1 MKYLFLPVTVLG
13 ALLLP
18 GCVSFD
24 PAEARQ
30 DQTSQ
35 FSHTLEMR
43 AQDFLTRPLT
53 LDDCLRIAMT
63 NNYDI
68 RLAEL
73 DKLIGSFDTQL
84 AFSAFLPQVSAS
96 NVVDM
101 EKFIVTIV
109 PPQHHGGSCLLY
121 FNEQPVTTELLKQRL
136 GELRGRARSASV
148 IIRADRAVPFET
160 VTEVMSLAAAA
171 RLASFIAVAP
181 PSEKPETVFGQ

>member
-1 MKYLFLPVTVLG
+1 MIKTEIGKRRYRTRLTPRSGWPELTVVIDVLFL
-13 ALLLP
+13 ALIFFFLSNSFVR
-18 GCVSFD
+18 VSGISV
-24 PAEARQ
+24 A
-30 DQTSQ
+30 
-35 FSHTLEMR
+35 
-43 AQDFLTRPLT
+43 
-53 LDDCLRIAMT
+53 
-63 NNYDI
+63 
-68 RLAEL
+68 
-73 DKLIGSFDTQL
+73 
-84 AFSAFLPQVSAS
+84 LPQVSAS